1 MTSPNSLYKLTSM
14 RPIFFVL
21 ILLLGILL
29 GVWSIF
35 IEPNTL
41 EVKRYNIK
49 SDKFRG
55 LKIVFAS
62 DFHIAPKHHKRLHN
76 IVTAINRQHPD
87 IVILGGDFVKGHQQK
102 SSMPISDIASEL
114 SRLKAR
120 YGVYAVLGNHDWMY
134 GGEEV
139 AAALTQAG
147 ITVLADNSVDI
158 DYKGHSL
165 CLSGVEDLITRRL
178 NISKAL
184 KHCHSDTILITHSP
198 DIFPDV
204 PPRVLLTLAGHTHG
218 GQVTLP
224 LIGSPI
230 VPSRYGQRYARG
242 FIEEG
247 GKQLIVSKG
256 LGTSLLP
263 LRFNTKPEIVSI
275 IFE

>member
-1 MTSPNSLYKLTSM
+1 MKKFFKYLIIVILTV
-14 RPIFFVL
+14 I
-21 ILLLGILL
+21 IWGLL
-29 GVWSIF
+29 V
-35 IEPNTL
+35 EPNL
-41 EVKRYNIK
+41 LIVRHYKIK
-49 SDKFRG
+49 NESLKG
-55 LKIVFAS
+55 TKIVFAS
-62 DFHIAPKHHKRLHN
+62 DFHLKQNEYKKLKK
-76 IVTAINRQHPD
+76 IVKKINTQNAD
-87 IVILGGDFVKGHQQK
+87 IVILGGDFVKGHK
-102 SSMPISDIASEL
+102 PSSSMPIDSIAAEL
-114 SRLKAR
+114 SRLRAPL
-120 YGVYAVLGNHDWMY
+120 GVFAVLGNHDWMY

-139 AAALTQAG
+139 TAALSQAG
-147 ITVLADNSVDI
+147 ITILANNSVKLDF
-158 DYKGHSL
+158 KGDSL
-165 CLSGVEDLITRRL
+165 CLSGVEDMIMRRP

-184 KHCHSDTILITHSP
+184 KHCHYDTILITHSP

-247 GKQLIVSKG
+247 GKQMIVSKG

-263 LRFNTKPEIVSI
+263 LRFNTKPEIVRI

>member
-1 MTSPNSLYKLTSM
+1 MKSFL
-14 RPIFFVL
+14 L
-21 ILLLGILL
+21 ILLLLGLL
-29 GVWSIF
+29 MGFWALF
-35 IEPNTL
+35 IEPQTL
-41 EVKRYNIK
+41 EVQTYKLK
-49 SDKFRG
+49 SGKLKG
-55 LKIVFAS
+55 LKIAFAS
-62 DFHIAPKHHKRLHN
+62 DMHIAPRHQRRLKR
-76 IVTAINRQHPD
+76 IVDSLNSQQAD
-87 IVILGGDFVKGHQQK
+87 IIILGGDFVKGHK
-102 SSMPISDIASEL
+102 PSSSMPIDSIAAEL
-114 SRLKAR
+114 SRLRAPL
-120 YGVYAVLGNHDWMY
+120 GVFAVLGNHDWMY

-139 AAALTQAG
+139 TAALSRAG
-147 ITVLADNSVDI
+147 ITILANNSIKLDF
-158 DYKGHSL
+158 KGDSL
-165 CLSGVEDLITRRL
+165 CLSGVEDMIMRRP

-184 KHCHSDTILITHSP
+184 KHCHYDTILITHSP

-247 GKQLIVSKG
+247 GKQMIVSKG

-263 LRFNTKPEIVSI
+263 LRFNTKPEIVRI